1 MKYLLLLLPLIVLAQ
16 TPSAPTNLR
25 VTAATTAVDLP
36 VGSIIPLTVTVGS
49 DNPLAYPING
59 IAAWWTAPDTNVW
72 EAQWTTNGSQWTR
85 AGCEWAQ
92 IPDRATRLA
101 RTPYAGWHYTEATT
115 NALVNPAN
123 WRVRLVRI
131 H

>member
-1 MKYLLLLLPLIVLAQ
+1 VKYLPLLLAITALAQ
-16 TPSAPTNLR
+16 VPPAPTNLR
-25 VTAATTAVDLP
+25 ITTAATDLP
-36 VGSIIPLTVTVGS
+36 VGSIISLTTTAGAN
-49 DNPLAYPING
+49 NPLGYPING
-59 IAAWWTAPDTNVW
+59 IAAWWQPPDTNVW
-72 EAQWTTNGSQWTR
+72 EAQWTTNGTHWER

-101 RTPYAGWHYTEATT
+101 RTPYAGWHYTETAS
-115 NALVNPAN
+115 NALANPVN